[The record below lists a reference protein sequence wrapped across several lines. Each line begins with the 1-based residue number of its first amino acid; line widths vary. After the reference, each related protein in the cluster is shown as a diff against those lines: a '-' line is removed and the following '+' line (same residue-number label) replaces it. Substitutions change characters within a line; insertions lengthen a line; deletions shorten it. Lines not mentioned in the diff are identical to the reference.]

1 MNKYIEVKV
10 ISLKKGRG
18 TFAKIDIKKGTLIN
32 IGNVVLISNKDY
44 KKIQDT
50 ILDNYTFEWEDPKTK
65 GEYATAIALDICQFM
80 NHSYNPNLK
89 NIYDYKNRTVEYVS
103 VRNILKGEELVIN
116 YNGKVND
123 KTPVWF
129 DVL

>member
-1 MNKYIEVKV
+1 
-10 ISLKKGRG
+10 
-18 TFAKIDIKKGTLIN
+18 
-32 IGNVVLISNKDY
+32 
-44 KKIQDT
+44 
-50 ILDNYTFEWEDPKTK
+50 
-65 GEYATAIALDICQFM
+65 M

-89 NIYDYKNRTVEYVS
+89 NIYDYKNRTVEYVA

-116 YNGKVND
+116 YNGKVED

>member
-10 ISLKKGRG
+10 ISLQKGRG
-18 TFAKIDIKKGTLIN
+18 TFAKIDIKRGTSIN

-44 KKIQDT
+44 DKIKDT
-50 ILDNYTFEWEDPKTK
+50 ILYDYTFEWEDPEIN
-65 GEYATAIALDICQFM
+65 GEYTTAIALDICQFI

-89 NIYDYKNRTVEYVS
+89 NIYDYKNRTVEYVA